1 MLSVCYVCSLCSSF
15 TLLNLFVS
23 LRKLRKKI
31 ILKGC
36 KTAFPNLEFT
46 EHTNNKKVPHHVKY
60 LGAF

>member
-31 ILKGC
+31 ILKVLLRS
-36 KTAFPNLEFT
+36 NLEFVFDYIFR
-46 EHTNNKKVPHHVKY
+46 KCM
-60 LGAF
+60 